1 MVWAKRVIALSF
13 WVNRNILRGIVP
25 DPNTFLAPVLQQA
38 LLDYPVHDDYIA
50 AVDTADKPD
59 KFSYEKWVDWQ
70 DSVITF
76 LRNTKSVNRSIP
88 LYYIIRK
95 EPNPIDPADM
105 TEEDDIIYNAQHSG
119 AAFNID
125 NKRVHTYLKEL
136 TNGTVADQ
144 WINQHKRTQNGKGA
158 WTDLCDHYDGAGEGD
173 KRITVARSDI
183 NIVHYRNESTFSFEQ
198 CSTRL
203 RKAFQT
209 LHDYKQGKCEAE
221 KVDVL
226 LNQINSKPENN
237 ISNDYLQK

>member
-1 MVWAKRVIALSF
+1 MVDYPGNEVGLLSQNVLELTINQANALSNNGWETIDAFEGYSTKDIKEWMSTIAKVPITRGGCVYPMVRAKRVIALSF
-13 WVNRNILRGIVP
+13 WVNHNILRGIVP

-95 EPNPIDPADM
+95 EPNPIDPTDM

-119 AAFNID
+119 TAFNID

-136 TNGTVADQ
+136 TNETVADQ

-158 WTDLCDHYDGAGEGD
+158 
-173 KRITVARSDI
+173 
-183 NIVHYRNESTFSFEQ
+183 
-198 CSTRL
+198 
-203 RKAFQT
+203 
-209 LHDYKQGKCEAE
+209 
-221 KVDVL
+221 
-226 LNQINSKPENN
+226 
-237 ISNDYLQK
+237 